1 MSSSGVLWWAARVA
15 SMAALSPAAYPVRG
29 EFHRA
34 VGEPTADGGV
44 AAYARIVTEHLL
56 VFPDRDVAEQTAD
69 ELRDEGFTEVRVLR
83 QPLAGEDDAEADEWA
98 VYVREANVADE
109 TGPVAAGLRDRF
121 SALVEEHDGW
131 YDPDPE
137 PRYA

>member
-1 MSSSGVLWWAARVA
+1 
-15 SMAALSPAAYPVRG
+15 VRG

-109 TGPVAAGLRDRF
+109 TGPGGRRFAGPLLGPGRGARRLVRPGSGAALRLIGAHRR
-121 SALVEEHDGW
+121 W
-131 YDPDPE
+131 
-137 PRYA
+137 